1 MHDGDV
7 EQANKIVKSVIDIW
21 QRYEIPIDSLC
32 LNEVSSLTDEDLDKI
47 KVTSQ
52 DVEYCLTTIL
62 KEVPHEQISVR
73 QLFLGLCSSATHLPQ
88 NIGIQTQSGAG
99 KNYMINKVI
108 SKFPEKNII
117 ILSNMTPKAL
127 FHDQGIAVVKNPETN
142 EYQNLDEISDVIDL
156 EIENRNE
163 EFENTKEKQLQQK
176 LKVEIKSLERE
187 KKSLYAKAVK
197 LIDLDGKVLVFL
209 DTPDY
214 NLLTNIAPILSHD
227 RYEQIYKYV
236 ESNSGPIKTKDNVIR
251 GFPTVIFTQ
260 AIDRSDKERFVEVSR
275 RFLSI
280 SVNTSQKK
288 VIDAIAIKVEK
299 AGGARGEY
307 DLKILDQ
314 TATYRVKLILAL
326 LMLKLKKLS
335 KPYKQQLVEDKTL
348 KLDDVESGIFI
359 PFKEQLKTGL
369 PHKQILDMTA
379 ADRFTTNLTLLAKI
393 NADSRPKLVYSDG
406 VVMPIAIFEDLA
418 MAMSLLYDTN
428 NPGLSPEL
436 QQWYK
441 EVFMEVYNDKVAKQ
455 KTREEQDKQLEG
467 QEVSITTADLIKKHE
482 ELSKSGK
489 SKGGYKEE
497 NSKQIL
503 QGHLYPL
510 IDAGYIEVEDV
521 QGKRANL
528 YRPVKGLKYSFYSF
542 ADETL
547 K

>member
-1 MHDGDV
+1 MTFFQNKANFNHKDNNRKKFASFGDNQRVILNDDQIKDTVFLLINCYGEGHRDSFTFEFSGFAFKRYIAGESVAHIIKEICLKTNDSETKTRLEVIHRTYVNGGNGSEISGSSGLKKIIATMHDGDV

-21 QRYEIPIDSLC
+21 QRYEIPIDSLG
-32 LNEVSSLTDEDLDKI
+32 LNEVSSLTDEELDKI

-117 ILSNMTPKAL
+117 ILSNMTPKTL

-156 EIENRNE
+156 EIKNRNE
-163 EFENTKEKQLQQK
+163 EFENTKEKQRKQK

-260 AIDRSDKERFVEVSR
+260 AIDRSDKER
-275 RFLSI
+275 
-280 SVNTSQKK
+280 SV
-288 VIDAIAIKVEK
+288 
-299 AGGARGEY
+299 
-307 DLKILDQ
+307 
-314 TATYRVKLILAL
+314 
-326 LMLKLKKLS
+326 
-335 KPYKQQLVEDKTL
+335 
-348 KLDDVESGIFI
+348 
-359 PFKEQLKTGL
+359 
-369 PHKQILDMTA
+369 
-379 ADRFTTNLTLLAKI
+379 
-393 NADSRPKLVYSDG
+393 
-406 VVMPIAIFEDLA
+406 
-418 MAMSLLYDTN
+418 
-428 NPGLSPEL
+428 
-436 QQWYK
+436 
-441 EVFMEVYNDKVAKQ
+441 
-455 KTREEQDKQLEG
+455 
-467 QEVSITTADLIKKHE
+467 
-482 ELSKSGK
+482 
-489 SKGGYKEE
+489 
-497 NSKQIL
+497 
-503 QGHLYPL
+503 
-510 IDAGYIEVEDV
+510 
-521 QGKRANL
+521 
-528 YRPVKGLKYSFYSF
+528 
-542 ADETL
+542 
-547 K
+547 